1 MSDTVQN
8 IMTQTLADPVVF
20 KCLECG
26 PVHPNPWLVPK
37 CPNCGGNSWAA
48 PSSMIVNI
56 LARSMNRTLP
66 LHRQSAYAQRV
77 VNAQQSAS
85 HLRGVAARNTAMSSG
100 VRPSPDCSWTS
111 SRSRSHMRMRSFPG
125 SFRARTSLRTRPVV
139 MGRLAERVA
148 RCGRRSRSTCKRRDL
163 CRHRFLST
171 GYAQVEPRFLSQHD
185 GVGIIV
191 KAGWSSLSPGVKG

>member
-26 PVHPNPWLVPK
+26 PAHPNPWLVPK

-66 LHRQSAYAQRV
+66 LHRQSAYAQSV

-85 HLRGVAARNTAMSSG
+85 HLLSQSARSTRISRRSSAQHSNVFRCQAEPG
-100 VRPSPDCSWTS
+100 LQLDVIEVEEPHADALLSRIVPSPNKSANE
-111 SRSRSHMRMRSFPG
+111 
-125 SFRARTSLRTRPVV
+125 ARRH
-139 MGRLAERVA
+139 GKA
-148 RCGRRSRSTCKRRDL
+148 R
-163 CRHRFLST
+163 
-171 GYAQVEPRFLSQHD
+171 
-185 GVGIIV
+185 
-191 KAGWSSLSPGVKG
+191 